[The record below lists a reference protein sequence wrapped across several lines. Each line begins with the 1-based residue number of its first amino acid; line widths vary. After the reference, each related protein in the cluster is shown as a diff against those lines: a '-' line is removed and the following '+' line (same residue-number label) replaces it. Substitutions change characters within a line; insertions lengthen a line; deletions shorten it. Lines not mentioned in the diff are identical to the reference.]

1 MTLLQDFIQV
11 VLIGV
16 GATLIMDVW
25 LSLLKLA
32 GIQTLNF
39 GYLGRWVGH
48 LFLGKLAHVSIGAAQ
63 PIPKEVMLGWVV
75 HYAVGIAFA
84 GLLLAIFSL
93 GWARNPTVLPAIL
106 MGMSTTVVPLFVM
119 QPAMGLGFAASK
131 TPVPLKNCIRS
142 LATHTIF
149 GLGLYLSA
157 LFIQWITY

>member
-1 MTLLQDFIQV
+1 MTLMQDFIQV

-93 GWARNPTVLPAIL
+93 GWACNPTVLPAIL

-119 QPAMGLGFAASK
+119 QPAMAWASLPRKLQRHLK
-131 TPVPLKNCIRS
+131 TAFEAWPLIPS
-142 LATHTIF
+142 LDWASICPPCSSN
-149 GLGLYLSA
+149 G
-157 LFIQWITY
+157 